1 MNQISDRLRGLVQS
15 DIRRMSREC
24 ERVGGINL
32 GQGICDLP
40 TIPELVE
47 GACDAI
53 RATKATYSKF
63 EGIDP
68 LREKIARKIERF
80 NGFKAD
86 PATEIVVTVGSTGG
100 FAAAM
105 ATLNAGDE
113 VILFEPYYGYHL
125 NTLRVLGIVPKFVP
139 LRAPDW
145 TIDFDALRAAFGPKT
160 RGIVVCTPSN
170 PCGKVF
176 TRDEME
182 KIGALCR
189 EFGAWAYTDEIYEYI
204 VYDGRRHVSMASI
217 ESCRDLTITISGF
230 SKTFSVTG
238 WRIGY
243 VAVDARVASSI
254 GLVNDLFY
262 VCAPTP
268 LQWGIARA
276 LEIGDDYYAD
286 LAADY
291 QKKRD
296 MLAEALSEA
305 GFRAVDSAGR
315 VLHARADSGRLPRRP
330 RSRAVAPRNLA
341 RRLRSRL
348 RVLRIRDRQANAAV
362 LLREGLC
369 LARRSVQSDS
379 RVQAGGTCSRR
390 RGTALTLRHDRRGDD
405 DDQRL
410 PSPIVVVPMTTFSF

>member
-40 TIPELVE
+40 SIPELVE

-53 RATKATYSKF
+53 SSSKSTYSKF
-63 EGIDP
+63 EGIDI
-68 LREKIARKIERF
+68 LRERIAKKIDRF
-80 NGFKAD
+80 NGFSVD
-86 PATEIVVTVGSTGG
+86 PASEIVVTVGSTGG
-100 FAAAM
+100 FAAATM

-125 NTLRVLGIVPKFVP
+125 NTLKVLGVTTKFVP
-139 LRAPDW
+139 LQQPDW
-145 TIDFDALRAAFGPKT
+145 SIDFDALRAAFGPKT

-176 TRDEME
+176 TRDELE
-182 KIGALCR
+182 KIAALCH
-189 EFGAWAYTDEIYEYI
+189 EFGAWCFTDEIYEYI
-204 VYDGRRHVSMASI
+204 VYDGRRHLSMAAVD
-217 ESCRDLTITISGF
+217 RDVAVTISGF

-243 VAVDARVASSI
+243 VAADRRVTQPI
-254 GLVNDLFY
+254 GLINDLFY

-276 LEIGDDYYAD
+276 LEIGDEYYD
-286 LAADY
+286 NLCADY

-296 MLAEALSEA
+296 MLAEALEEG
-305 GFRAVDSAGR
+305 GFRPFVPQGAYYMLAEVPKELGTAQEAAMTLIEQAG
-315 VLHARADSGRLPRRP
+315 VASVPGPSFYAGGGGDRLLRFCFAKDFDQLRE
-330 RSRAVAPRNLA
+330 ACK
-341 RRLRSRL
+341 RLRT
-348 RVLRIRDRQANAAV
+348 VWTAA
-362 LLREGLC
+362 
-369 LARRSVQSDS
+369 
-379 RVQAGGTCSRR
+379 T
-390 RGTALTLRHDRRGDD
+390 
-405 DDQRL
+405 
-410 PSPIVVVPMTTFSF
+410 

>member
-24 ERVGGINL
+24 ERVSGINL

-40 TIPELVE
+40 TIPELVD

-53 RATKATYSKF
+53 QTNKATYSKF

-68 LREKIARKIERF
+68 LREKIARKIERH
-80 NGFKAD
+80 NGFKVD

-100 FAAAM
+100 FATAMM

-125 NTLRVLGIVPKFVP
+125 NTLKVLGAVPKFVP
-139 LRAPDW
+139 LYAPDW

-176 TRDEME
+176 TRDELE
-182 KIGALCR
+182 RIGALCH
-189 EFGAWAYTDEIYEYI
+189 EFGVWAYTDEIYEYI

-217 ESCRDLTITISGF
+217 ESCRDVTITISGF

-243 VAVDARVASSI
+243 VTADPRLITSI
-254 GLVNDLFY
+254 GLLNDLFY
-262 VCAPTP
+262 ICAPTP
-268 LQWGIARA
+268 LQWGISRA
-276 LEIGDDYYAD
+276 LDAGDDYYAD
-286 LAADY
+286 LCAGYA
-291 QKKRD
+291 KKRD
-296 MLAEALSEA
+296 MLADALSEA
-305 GFRAVDSAGR
+305 GFTPSIPQGAYYMLAKIPDEFRDDKEAAQILLETTRVASVPGSAFFVSDAGKR
-315 VLHARADSGRLPRRP
+315 MLRFCYAKDFESLEEACK
-330 RSRAVAPRNLA
+330 
-341 RRLRSRL
+341 RLRAFKPA
-348 RVLRIRDRQANAAV
+348 RV
-362 LLREGLC
+362 
-369 LARRSVQSDS
+369 
-379 RVQAGGTCSRR
+379 
-390 RGTALTLRHDRRGDD
+390 
-405 DDQRL
+405 
-410 PSPIVVVPMTTFSF
+410 

>member
-53 RATKATYSKF
+53 ASSKATYSKF
-63 EGIDP
+63 EGIDL
-68 LREKIARKIERF
+68 LRERIAKKIATFNRF
-80 NGFKAD
+80 EVD
-86 PATEIVVTVGSTGG
+86 PAREIVVTVGSTGG
-100 FAAAM
+100 FAAAAL

-125 NTLRVLGIVPKFVP
+125 NTLKVLGVETKYVP
-139 LRAPDW
+139 LNLPDW
-145 TIDFDALRAAFGPKT
+145 SIDFDALRAAFGPKT

-176 TRDEME
+176 TTDELRRIAE
-182 KIGALCR
+182 LCR
-189 EFGAWAYTDEIYEYI
+189 EFNAWCYTDEIYEYI
-204 VYDGRRHVSMASI
+204 VYDGRKHVSMASVD
-217 ESCRDLTITISGF
+217 RDVTITISGF

-243 VAVDARVASSI
+243 VAADARVCASI

-276 LEIGDDYYAD
+276 LEIGEEYYRN

-291 QKKRD
+291 EKKRD
-296 MLAEALSEA
+296 LLAAALTDGGFQPFVPQGAYYMLAEIPDGFADAREAAMALIEEA
-305 GFRAVDSAGR
+305 GVASVPGPSFYASARG
-315 VLHARADSGRLPRRP
+315 
-330 RSRAVAPRNLA
+330 
-341 RRLRSRL
+341 
-348 RVLRIRDRQANAAV
+348 DR
-362 LLREGLC
+362 LLRFCFAKDFAALEEAC
-369 LARRSVQSDS
+369 RRVRAFSNARVTSS
-379 RVQAGGTCSRR
+379 
-390 RGTALTLRHDRRGDD
+390 
-405 DDQRL
+405 
-410 PSPIVVVPMTTFSF
+410 

>member
-40 TIPELVE
+40 TIPELVD

-53 RATKATYSKF
+53 RSSKATYSKF
-63 EGIDP
+63 EGIDV
-68 LREKIARKIERF
+68 LRERIAAKIERF
-80 NGFKAD
+80 NGFSVD
-86 PATEIVVTVGSTGG
+86 PATELVVTVGSTGG
-100 FAAAM
+100 FAAAAL

-125 NTLRVLGIVPKFVP
+125 NTLKVLGVTTKFVP
-139 LRAPDW
+139 LQLPDW
-145 TIDFDALRAAFGPKT
+145 SIDFDALRAAFGPKT

-176 TRDEME
+176 TREELE
-182 KIGALCR
+182 KIAALCR
-189 EFGAWAYTDEIYEYI
+189 ELDTCCFTDEIYEYI
-204 VYDGRRHVSMASI
+204 VYDDRRHLSMAAVD
-217 ESCRDLTITISGF
+217 RDVAVTISGF

-243 VAVDARVASSI
+243 VAADRRVTGPI

-276 LEIGDDYYAD
+276 LEIGEDYYRN

-296 MLAEALSEA
+296 MLAEALA
-305 GFRAVDSAGR
+305 DGGFRPFVPQGAYYMLAEIPAELSSANEAAAFLIEEAR
-315 VLHARADSGRLPRRP
+315 VASVPGPSFYASGGGDRL
-330 RSRAVAPRNLA
+330 
-341 RRLRSRL
+341 LRFCFAKDFGALEEACR
-348 RVLRIRDRQANAAV
+348 RIR
-362 LLREGLC
+362 
-369 LARRSVQSDS
+369 
-379 RVQAGGTCSRR
+379 
-390 RGTALTLRHDRRGDD
+390 ALKPT
-405 DDQRL
+405 
-410 PSPIVVVPMTTFSF
+410 VA

>member
-53 RATKATYSKF
+53 SSSKATYSKF
-63 EGIDP
+63 EGIDL
-68 LREKIARKIERF
+68 LRDRIAKKIARFNRF
-80 NGFKAD
+80 EVD
-86 PATEIVVTVGSTGG
+86 PAREIVVTVGSTGG
-100 FAAAM
+100 FAAAAL

-125 NTLRVLGIVPKFVP
+125 NTLKVLGIETKYVP
-139 LRAPDW
+139 LNPPDW
-145 TIDFDALRAAFGPKT
+145 SIDFDALRAAFGPKT

-176 TRDEME
+176 TTDELR
-182 KIGALCR
+182 KIADLCR
-189 EFGAWAYTDEIYEYI
+189 EFNAWCYTDEIYEYI
-204 VYDGRRHVSMASI
+204 VYDGRKHVSMASVD
-217 ESCRDLTITISGF
+217 RDVTITISGF

-243 VAVDARVASSI
+243 VAADAKVCASI

-276 LEIGDDYYAD
+276 LEIGDEYYNNLASDYE
-286 LAADY
+286 
-291 QKKRD
+291 KKRD
-296 MLAEALSEA
+296 MLATALTEA
-305 GFRAVDSAGR
+305 GFRPFVLQGAYYMLAEIPDGFANASEAAMALIEEAGVASVPGPSFYASGRGDRLLRFCFAKDFAALEEAGR
-315 VLHARADSGRLPRRP
+315 RVRAFRGAAAGR
-330 RSRAVAPRNLA
+330 
-341 RRLRSRL
+341 
-348 RVLRIRDRQANAAV
+348 
-362 LLREGLC
+362 
-369 LARRSVQSDS
+369 
-379 RVQAGGTCSRR
+379 
-390 RGTALTLRHDRRGDD
+390 
-405 DDQRL
+405 
-410 PSPIVVVPMTTFSF
+410 

>member
-53 RATKATYSKF
+53 ASSKATYSKF
-63 EGIDP
+63 EGIDL
-68 LREKIARKIERF
+68 LRERIAKKIATFNRF
-80 NGFKAD
+80 EVD
-86 PATEIVVTVGSTGG
+86 PAREIVVTVGSTGG
-100 FAAAM
+100 FAAAAL

-125 NTLRVLGIVPKFVP
+125 NTLKVLGIETKYVP
-139 LRAPDW
+139 LNLPDW
-145 TIDFDALRAAFGPKT
+145 SIDFDALRAAFGPKT

-176 TRDEME
+176 TSEELR
-182 KIGALCR
+182 KIADLCR
-189 EFGAWAYTDEIYEYI
+189 EFNAWCYTDEIYEYI
-204 VYDGRRHVSMASI
+204 VYDGRRHVSMASVD
-217 ESCRDLTITISGF
+217 RDVTITISGF

-243 VAVDARVASSI
+243 VAADARVCASI

-276 LEIGDDYYAD
+276 LEIGEDYYRN

-291 QKKRD
+291 EKKRD
-296 MLAEALSEA
+296 LLASALSEGGFRPFVPQGAYYMLAEIPDGFADSREAAMALIEEA
-305 GFRAVDSAGR
+305 GVASVPGPSFYASDRGDRLLRFCFAKDFAA
-315 VLHARADSGRLPRRP
+315 LEDACGRLRLFLSRRP
-330 RSRAVAPRNLA
+330 Q
-341 RRLRSRL
+341 
-348 RVLRIRDRQANAAV
+348 VLKNV
-362 LLREGLC
+362 L
-369 LARRSVQSDS
+369 SVS
-379 RVQAGGTCSRR
+379 
-390 RGTALTLRHDRRGDD
+390 
-405 DDQRL
+405 
-410 PSPIVVVPMTTFSF
+410 

>member
-40 TIPELVE
+40 TIPELVD

-53 RATKATYSKF
+53 RSSKATYSKF
-63 EGIDP
+63 EGIDL
-68 LREKIARKIERF
+68 LRERIAAKIERF
-80 NGFKAD
+80 NGFHVD
-86 PATEIVVTVGSTGG
+86 PATELVVTVGSTGG
-100 FAAAM
+100 FAAAAL

-125 NTLRVLGIVPKFVP
+125 NTLKVLGVTTKFVP
-139 LRAPDW
+139 LQLPDW
-145 TIDFDALRAAFGPKT
+145 SIDFDALRAAFGPKT

-176 TRDEME
+176 TREE
-182 KIGALCR
+182 LEQIAALCH
-189 EFGAWAYTDEIYEYI
+189 EFNTWCFTDEIYEYI
-204 VYDGRRHVSMASI
+204 VYDGRRHLSMAAVD
-217 ESCRDLTITISGF
+217 RDVAVTISGF

-243 VAVDARVASSI
+243 VAADGRVTGPI

-276 LEIGDDYYAD
+276 LEIGEEYYRN

-291 QKKRD
+291 EKKRD
-296 MLAEALSEA
+296 LLAEALTEGGFKPFVPQGAYYMLAEIPASFSNASEA
-305 GFRAVDSAGR
+305 AMTLIEEARVASVPGPSFYASGAGDRLLRFCFAKDFGALEEAGNRLREFRS
-315 VLHARADSGRLPRRP
+315 
-330 RSRAVAPRNLA
+330 AVA
-341 RRLRSRL
+341 
-348 RVLRIRDRQANAAV
+348 
-362 LLREGLC
+362 
-369 LARRSVQSDS
+369 
-379 RVQAGGTCSRR
+379 
-390 RGTALTLRHDRRGDD
+390 
-405 DDQRL
+405 
-410 PSPIVVVPMTTFSF
+410 